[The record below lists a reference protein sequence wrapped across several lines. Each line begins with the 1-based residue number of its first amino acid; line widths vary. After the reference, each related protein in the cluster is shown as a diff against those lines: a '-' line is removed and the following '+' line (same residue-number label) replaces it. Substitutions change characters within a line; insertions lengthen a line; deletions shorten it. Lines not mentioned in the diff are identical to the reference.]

1 MKITQ
6 TIPHKIKA
14 KVGVF
19 CEMNAADAK
28 MKVCRSNITTR
39 WWCSMSAG
47 LKYID
52 HQNLEEMPER

>member
-19 CEMNAADAK
+19 CEMNAADVK
-28 MKVCRSNITTR
+28 MKVCRSDITTR
-39 WWCSMSAG
+39 WWCSIC
-47 LKYID
+47 LRD
-52 HQNLEEMPER
+52 